1 MINEL
6 GRNPNNVFRLVRKI
20 TQTKDVIGGR
30 YMRGN
35 NGTFHLYDERAK
47 HRNAHMSNILSE
59 ENEWDQIVAVD
70 TVDGPSVRVRR
81 ENKMGY
87 SST

>member
-1 MINEL
+1 METNGKGL
-6 GRNPNNVFRLVRKI
+6 RPTTDLQRLTRP
-20 TQTKDVIGGR
+20 D
-30 YMRGN
+30 MRGN

-59 ENEWDQIVAVD
+59 ENEWDQIVAVY
-70 TVDGPSVRVRR
+70 TVDGPSVRVRK